1 MIANWRK
8 LATRF
13 IAIAARSF
21 SSQKTAF
28 NFSRIKNPLTFRK
41 ILLGCGL
48 MLGLNY
54 VHPIEDEAI
63 RNVRAQ
69 MGKHINALRS

>member
-1 MIANWRK
+1 
-8 LATRF
+8 
-13 IAIAARSF
+13 
-21 SSQKTAF
+21 
-28 NFSRIKNPLTFRK
+28 
-41 ILLGCGL
+41 